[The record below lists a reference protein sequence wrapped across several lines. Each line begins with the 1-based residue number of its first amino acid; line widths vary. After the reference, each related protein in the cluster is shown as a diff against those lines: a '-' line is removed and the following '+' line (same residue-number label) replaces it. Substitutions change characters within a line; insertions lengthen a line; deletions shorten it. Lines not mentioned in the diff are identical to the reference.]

1 MSQKIPKILH
11 QLWIGPK
18 SPPHRM
24 LATWKEK
31 HPDYEYILWTEDEF
45 ARRDFVPQCIDQINL
60 ISEINGKADILRW
73 EILYKYGG
81 VFFDADS
88 ICIEPLDESVFLTK
102 TGFAAFENETERG
115 NLIATVA
122 MGFVPNHPLCAD
134 IIEWIRTDPEAETMI
149 RNYKAWYSVGPA
161 LITRFLDTKRYSD
174 FTIFPSHFFLPHHFT
189 GNHYDGHKKVYAY
202 QEWGNTKQIYD
213 IIDTIELPPELLP
226 PPKDKMDVVSTHAPL
241 DNQRESRG
249 AWISI
254 LIPSYQTSKKQIRE
268 CLNSIR
274 GQYGSHIGYEIV
286 WINDGSDEFYTKI
299 MEEELKLFL
308 RTSRF
313 CTVQCIKMH
322 ANVGIAECLRQGVE
336 LCSHE
341 IIARMDS
348 DDIMVPH
355 RLITQYNY
363 LMSYPEVAMC
373 GTGIRMF
380 RDDTETGKRIWM
392 EDRLFPSLNKAMFQE
407 EPKTWIMSHPSLMMR
422 KSAILHVGNYRDV
435 YKTFSIRDSETQG
448 TRSILEDFDLE
459 CRILRTY
466 GELHNIPEILMYY
479 RIHENQVTY
488 DKTVEHSAIHSI
500 CVSKIIG
507 SYKEPT

>member
-1 MSQKIPKILH
+1 MSIKIPKILH

-60 ISEINGKADILRW
+60 IQEINGKADILRW

-88 ICIEPLDESVFLTK
+88 ICIEPLDDDVFLTK

-115 NLIATVA
+115 TLIATGS

-134 IIEWIRTDPEAETMI
+134 IVEWIRTDPEAETMI

-161 LITRFLDTKRYSD
+161 LITRFLETEKYSD
-174 FTIFPSHFFLPHHFT
+174 FTIFPSYFFLPHHFT
-189 GNHYDGHKKVYAY
+189 GIKYDGHKKVYAY
-202 QEWGNTKQIYD
+202 QEWANTKQTYD
-213 IIDTIELPPELLP
+213 IIDTIELPQEL
-226 PPKDKMDVVSTHAPL
+226 SAPQH
-241 DNQRESRG
+241 DH
-249 AWISI
+249 WISI
-254 LIPSYQTSKKQIRE
+254 LIPSYQTSKKHIRE

-274 GQYGSHIGYEIV
+274 SQYGSHLGYEIV
-286 WINDGSDEFYTKI
+286 WINDGSDEVHSKI
-299 MEEELKLFL
+299 SEDELALFL
-308 RTSRF
+308 QTSRF
-313 CTVQCIKMH
+313 CTVQYIKMEK
-322 ANVGIAECLRQGVE
+322 NMGVAECLRQGVE
-336 LCSHE
+336 ICNHE
-341 IIARMDS
+341 IIARMDA

-363 LMSYPEVAMC
+363 LMSHLEVPMC
-373 GTGIRMF
+373 GSGIRMF

-392 EDRLFPSLNKAMFQE
+392 EDRIFPSLNKAMFQE
-407 EPKTWIMSHPSLMMR
+407 DPQTWIMSHSSMMMR
-422 KSAILHVGNYRDV
+422 KSAVLAVGNYRDV
-435 YKTFSIRDSETQG
+435 YKTFDIKDSETQE

-459 CRILRTY
+459 CRVLHTY
-466 GELHNIPEILMYY
+466 GELHNIPEILMYD
-479 RIHENQVTY
+479 RIHEKQVTY
-488 DKTVEHSAIHSI
+488 DKTVKMSAIHGI

-507 SYKEPT
+507 

>member
-1 MSQKIPKILH
+1 M
-11 QLWIGPK
+11 
-18 SPPHRM
+18 M
-24 LATWKEK
+24 ATWKEK
-31 HPDYEYILWTEDEF
+31 HPDYEYILWNEDEF

-60 ISEINGKADILRW
+60 IAEINGKADILRW

-88 ICIEPLDESVFLTK
+88 ICIEPLDESIFLTK

-115 NLIATVA
+115 TLIATVA
-122 MGFVPNHPLCAD
+122 MGFVPHHPLCAD

-149 RNYKAWYSVGPA
+149 CNYKAWYSVGPA
-161 LITRFLDTKRYSD
+161 LITRFLDTKQYSD

-189 GNHYDGHKKVYAY
+189 GDRYDGHQKVYAY

-213 IIDTIELPPELLP
+213 IIDTIELPPELLSP
-226 PPKDKMDVVSTHAPL
+226 PPE
-241 DNQRESRG
+241 R
-249 AWISI
+249 WISI
-254 LIPSYQTSKKQIRE
+254 LIPSYQATKKHIRE
-268 CLNSIR
+268 CLNSVR
-274 GQYGSHIGYEIV
+274 GQYGSHLGYEIV
-286 WINDGSDEFYTKI
+286 WINDGSDGVHTKI
-299 MEEELKLFL
+299 LEDELKLFL

-322 ANVGIAECLRQGVE
+322 TNVGIAECLRQGVE

-363 LMSYPEVAMC
+363 LMSHPEVPMC

-392 EDRLFPSLNKAMFQE
+392 EDRLFPSLTATEFRE
-407 EPKTWIMSHPSLMMR
+407 EPKTWIMSHPSMMMR
-422 KSAILHVGNYRDV
+422 KSAILRVGNYRDV
-435 YKTFSIRDSETQG
+435 YKTFVSQGADTQG

-459 CRILRTY
+459 CRILRTH

-488 DKTVEHSAIHSI
+488 GGGIHAYSEGRPLSTSEYDKTVEHSAIHSV
-500 CVSKIIG
+500 CVSYIITETQG
-507 SYKEPT
+507 

>member
-1 MSQKIPKILH
+1 MSSHKIPKILH

-18 SPPHRM
+18 SPPTRL

-31 HPDYEYILWTEDEF
+31 HPDYEYILWNEAEF
-45 ARRDFVPQCIDQINL
+45 ARREFVPSCIDQINL
-60 ISEINGKADILRW
+60 IQEINGKADILRW

-88 ICIEPLDESVFLTK
+88 ICIEPLDNDLFLTK

-115 NLIATVA
+115 TLIATVA
-122 MGFVPNHPLCAD
+122 MGFVPHHPLCAD
-134 IIEWIRTDPEAETMI
+134 IIEWIQTDPEAEVMI

-189 GNHYDGHKKVYAY
+189 GDRYDGHQKVYAY

-213 IIDTIELPPELLP
+213 IIDTIELPQEL
-226 PPKDKMDVVSTHAPL
+226 SAPHE
-241 DNQRESRG
+241 NQ
-249 AWISI
+249 WISI
-254 LIPSYQTSKKQIRE
+254 LIPSYQTSKKHIRE
-268 CLNSIR
+268 CLNSVR
-274 GQYGSHIGYEIV
+274 GQYGSHLGYEIV
-286 WINDGSDEFYTKI
+286 WINDGSDEVHSRILET
-299 MEEELKLFL
+299 ELKLFL

-313 CTVQCIKMH
+313 CKVQYIKMD
-322 ANVGIAECLRQGVE
+322 ANVGIAKCLRQGVE

-341 IIARMDS
+341 MIARMDA

-363 LMSYPEVAMC
+363 LMSHPEVAMC
-373 GTGIRMF
+373 GSGIRMF
-380 RDDTETGKRIWM
+380 RDNTEMGKRIWL
-392 EDRLFPSLNKAMFQE
+392 EDRMFPSLNKAMFQE

-422 KSAILHVGNYRDV
+422 KSAILNVGNYRDV
-435 YKTFSIRDSETQG
+435 YKTFAIQDADTQG

-488 DKTVEHSAIHSI
+488 DKTVEHSAIHSV
-500 CVSKIIG
+500 CVSYIITETQG
-507 SYKEPT
+507 T